1 LSPVSG
7 DAILSPY
14 SKACSQ
20 HNPLYPK
27 FSRPYYPHNF
37 YSLFFITRFL
47 TACLPYQKKMFVSPF
62 WGEEGAK
69 ADPGKP
75 GITENEFKEKGGQVI
90 PGVPG
95 NKGGQPIIAAQ
106 QQKEPPVILLAKAV

>member
-1 LSPVSG
+1 M
-7 DAILSPY
+7 
-14 SKACSQ
+14 
-20 HNPLYPK
+20 
-27 FSRPYYPHNF
+27 F
-37 YSLFFITRFL
+37 YSFL
-47 TACLPYQKKMFVSPF
+47 SILGIVLIQKLGQRILDILNEKQRSNL
-62 WGEEGAK
+62 EEGAK